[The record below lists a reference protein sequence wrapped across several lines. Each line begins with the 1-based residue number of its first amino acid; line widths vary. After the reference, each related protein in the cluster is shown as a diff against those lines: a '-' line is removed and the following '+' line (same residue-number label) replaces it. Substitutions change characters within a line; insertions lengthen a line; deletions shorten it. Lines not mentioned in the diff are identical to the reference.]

1 MLAIP
6 RKKNQREPNMTKI
19 ACIGKNTK
27 NQNNKCQPGTCSL
40 YGQFPTKNQP
50 IFTELMDLPVTFVHN
65 IIASFG
71 DSGRRYLIKLPD
83 LIDEAAQRWDLTIG
97 EPFLLSYNYVCAV
110 TRGDGSPAVLKIGV
124 PNPELTSEILALRLY
139 SGNSACQIL
148 EFDNDQGMLL
158 LERLQPGI
166 MLSTLAK
173 DDEATKIAAQVMQA
187 IHRPTPEVYDFIKL
201 RTWFEELKKIRPS
214 FGGGTGPFPKK
225 TVIIVEEM
233 IEDLFVEN
241 HSHVLLHGDF
251 HHFNIL
257 LSDRGWLVID
267 PKGVDGPAEYEVGP
281 FLLNPWGK
289 MPQEME
295 AVRRTQRRIAIL
307 SELLRFDRQ
316 TLLRWAICHSFL
328 SAWWDTTPNG
338 TGGEYSLAWTEILI
352 KMLT

>member
-1 MLAIP
+1 M
-6 RKKNQREPNMTKI
+6 N
-19 ACIGKNTK
+19 
-27 NQNNKCQPGTCSL
+27 
-40 YGQFPTKNQP
+40 
-50 IFTELMDLPVTFVHN
+50 LPATFVQN
-65 IIASFG
+65 IINSFG
-71 DSGRRYLIKLPD
+71 DPGRRYLIRLPD
-83 LIDEAAQRWDLTIG
+83 LIDEAARRWNLIVG

-124 PNPELTSEILALRLY
+124 PNPELTSEISALRLY
-139 SGNSACQIL
+139 TGIGACQLI
-148 EFDNDQGMLL
+148 EFDSAQGMLL
-158 LERLQPGI
+158 LERLLPGI
-166 MLSTLAK
+166 MLSTLAN
-173 DDEATKIAAQVMQA
+173 DDEATKIAAQVMQD
-187 IHRPTPEVYDFIKL
+187 IHRPTPEDSNFIKL
-201 RTWFEELKKIRPS
+201 RTWFDELKKIRRS
-214 FGGGTGPFPKK
+214 FGGGTGPFPEK

-233 IEDLFVEN
+233 IDDLFVEN

-289 MPQEME
+289 MPQERE
-295 AVRRTQRRIAIL
+295 AVRRTKRRIAIL
-307 SELLRFDRQ
+307 SESLGFDRE

-328 SAWWDTTPNG
+328 SAWWDTSPKG